1 MIKPKHLKGNKMLV
15 VSTKSAPAAIG
26 PYSQAMVVG
35 DLVFTSGQIALLPD
49 GSDEVLQKGVEEQT
63 KQVLQNLKAV
73 LEASGSSLQKVIKT
87 TIFLANMEDF
97 SVVNGIYEEF
107 FGSHK
112 PARSTVAVKELPK
125 GALVEIDAIAKV

>member
-1 MIKPKHLKGNKMLV
+1 MQV

-35 DLVFTSGQIALLPD
+35 DFVFTSGQIALLPD

-97 SVVNGIYEEF
+97 GVVNGIYEEF